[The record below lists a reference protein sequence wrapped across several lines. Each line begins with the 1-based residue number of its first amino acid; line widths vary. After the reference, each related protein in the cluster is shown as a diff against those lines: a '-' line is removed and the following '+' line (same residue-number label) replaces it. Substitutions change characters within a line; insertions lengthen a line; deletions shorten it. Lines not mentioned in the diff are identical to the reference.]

1 MAIRR
6 RLIQHR
12 WEKRAQFP
20 KTYWHQHSAPYKLII
35 AGDAQLLVAARAG
48 RRSGRI
54 APGAQ
59 GRRDG
64 RPLGL
69 EHDPSQREATE
80 KTVFLRFSAAAVWR
94 SMSIQTDGSSWN
106 MARLLL
112 VLIAEVEGG
121 DANKF
126 RLLCSGWPTA
136 SWSSLRRAW
145 CSRRTTSVPS
155 LRGVWGCT
163 DGQVFFDFFFSR
175 QCSLWWEI
183 FQLIGFF
190 CQILRVVQTKRF
202 LYPPLS
208 FFLNC
213 PSESFP
219 VAGHISY
226 SQTTSNLRGTGPRSA
241 IA

>member
-80 KTVFLRFSAAAVWR
+80 RTVFLRFSAAAVWR

-163 DGQVFFDFFFSR
+163 DGQVFFDFFFL
-175 QCSLWWEI
+175 QAVQSLVGNLSTYRILLSNPPRPTNEEI
-183 FQLIGFF
+183 FI
-190 CQILRVVQTKRF
+190 
-202 LYPPLS
+202 PPPFS
-208 FFLNC
+208 FFFLIAHPNH
-213 PSESFP
+213 FP
-219 VAGHISY
+219 LPATAGHISY
-226 SQTTSNLRGTGPRSA
+226 SQTTSNLRGT
-241 IA
+241 